1 MKKNKYTFISLFFI
15 IIIIGLLFLLNQ
27 YNKPSVDVT
36 NLDADLVIN
45 VDEILKDFQKDEEK
59 ANLKYTNN
67 IIEVH
72 GEISKISTVDGN
84 ATITLKDNQF
94 DSNVICN
101 VQPQENKEVLQL
113 KKGDQISLK
122 GICTGYLL
130 DVIMVKCVIEN
141 N

>member
-1 MKKNKYTFISLFFI
+1 VKKNKYTFISLFFI

-130 DVIMVKCVIEN
+130 DVILVKCVIEN

>member
-130 DVIMVKCVIEN
+130 DVILVKCVIEN

>member
-1 MKKNKYTFISLFFI
+1 VKKNKFTYISLFFI
-15 IIIIGLLFLLNQ
+15 VIIIGLLFLLNQ

-45 VDEILKDFQKDEEK
+45 IDEILKDFQKDEEK

-67 IIEVH
+67 IIEVR
-72 GEISKISTVDGN
+72 GEISEISTVDGS
-84 ATITLKDNQF
+84 ATITLKDNEF

-101 VQPQENKEVLQL
+101 VQPKENKEALQL
-113 KKGDQISLK
+113 RKGDQVSLK

-130 DVIMVKCVIEN
+130 DVILVKCVIEN

>member
-1 MKKNKYTFISLFFI
+1 VKKNKFTFISLFFI
-15 IIIIGLLFLLNQ
+15 IVIIGLLFLLNQ
-27 YNKPSVDVT
+27 YNKPAVDIT
-36 NLDADLVIN
+36 NLEADLVIN

-59 ANLKYTNN
+59 ANLKYTDN

-72 GEISKISTVDGN
+72 GEISKISTIDGN
-84 ATITLKDNQF
+84 ATITLKDNEF
-94 DSNVICN
+94 DANVICN
-101 VQPQENKEVLQL
+101 VQPQENKEALQL
-113 KKGDQISLK
+113 KKGDLVSLK